1 MKKSIGGKVAVILS
15 FLAVLFMIAMA
26 LSIAALMAIS
36 DFNTDM
42 SNFMEMQQYKGSI
55 SVAFQ
60 ENKAVLDK
68 VYFNDSGEEY
78 ENRKASVI
86 AGMGVIEE
94 NLEALRVVCE
104 REKNAEAIELYTTWD
119 AALREF
125 HTDVSDFFSKVDS
138 SDFVNAKFLM
148 DEFPGQEEAI
158 IAAEDAFNTS
168 IYDKQMSASSHAT
181 KRINGTIIFAIAETV
196 AFFVIILVAM
206 TIILRTVA
214 TPAKKTK
221 KALDEIVSNIQNNE
235 GDLTERVPVETVDEI
250 GQMSE
255 GINSFIE
262 ELQQIMQKLKED
274 SVSLMASAEMVE
286 AKIEAS
292 NESANNVSATTE
304 EMSASMEEISA
315 TLAQVAEGNASIL
328 VDVRSMSEK
337 AAGGAQLVEEIKERA
352 KGIYATTLEDKEKAS
367 SMMEEIR
374 ISLQQAVEESKSVE
388 RIRELTNEILSI
400 TNQTN
405 LLSLNASIEAARAGE
420 AGRGFAVVAGEIS
433 HLADNSRET
442 ANNIQN
448 ISELVTAAVE
458 KLAQNAEYVLKFI
471 DEKVMTDYD
480 GFVDVASQ
488 YEKDA
493 DDMNSILQDF
503 ASNSSAINHTML
515 SLNEGIE
522 RVHSAMDENARG
534 VTDVAQNV
542 VGLVE
547 AIAQIQ
553 QETETNVDI
562 SRKLGEEVQR
572 FKNV

>member
-36 DFNTDM
+36 DFNTNM

-68 VYFNDSGEEY
+68 VYFKDSGEEY

-138 SDFVNAKFLM
+138 GDFVNAKFLM

-181 KRINGTIIFAIAETV
+181 TRINGTIIFAIAETV

>member
-26 LSIAALMAIS
+26 LSIAALMVIS
-36 DFNTDM
+36 DFNTNM

-181 KRINGTIIFAIAETV
+181 TRINGTIIFAIAETV

-221 KALDEIVSNIQNNE
+221 KALDEIVTNIQNNE

-337 AAGGAQLVEEIKERA
+337 AVGGAQLVEEIKERA

-388 RIRELTNEILSI
+388 RIRELTSEILSI

-534 VTDVAQNV
+534 VSDVADNV

>member
-1 MKKSIGGKVAVILS
+1 MKKSIGGKIAVVLS
-15 FLAVLFMIAMA
+15 TLALIFVIAMGLNIIA
-26 LSIAALMAIS
+26 LFSILDLNSRTAAYMKI
-36 DFNTDM
+36 
-42 SNFMEMQQYKGSI
+42 QQEKTEI
-55 SVAFQ
+55 SVAFGEEMLCASKVYVNQKAEEVEVIQAEMLPYMSDVTEKVNALSEHCAKTKNAAVIETFTAWQTALQ
-60 ENKAVLDK
+60 EYEAAALNMFEVVKGREIISSMKAVDGL
-68 VYFNDSGEEY
+68 
-78 ENRKASVI
+78 A
-86 AGMGVIEE
+86 VIETQVR
-94 NLEALRVVCE
+94 EA
-104 REKNAEAIELYTTWD
+104 
-119 AALREF
+119 
-125 HTDVSDFFSKVDS
+125 
-138 SDFVNAKFLM
+138 
-148 DEFPGQEEAI
+148 EEA
-158 IAAEDAFNTS
+158 FNS
-168 IYDKQMSASSHAT
+168 QVYSEQLANMKSSAG
-181 KRINGTIIFAIAETV
+181 RIDGSKILAIVVTLVFFIVIIFAL
-196 AFFVIILVAM
+196 VIILK
-206 TIILRTVA
+206 TVA
-214 TPAKKTK
+214 APAKKTR

-388 RIRELTNEILSI
+388 RIRELTSEILSI

-448 ISELVTAAVE
+448 ISEMVTAAVE
-458 KLAQNAEYVLKFI
+458 KLAQNAEYVLEFI

-503 ASNSSAINHTML
+503 ATNSSTINDTML

-522 RVHSAMDENARG
+522 SVHTAMDENARG
-534 VTDVAQNV
+534 VTDVAENV

>member
-26 LSIAALMAIS
+26 LSIAALMVIS
-36 DFNTDM
+36 DFNTNM

-181 KRINGTIIFAIAETV
+181 TRING
-196 AFFVIILVAM
+196 

-221 KALDEIVSNIQNNE
+221 KALDEIVTNIQNNE

-388 RIRELTNEILSI
+388 RIRELTSEILSI

-534 VTDVAQNV
+534 VSDVADNV